1 MYCCPRNEETS
12 LTQLH
17 TLSLYE
23 LHAEFQVNKFKAFG
37 PILLPKKYLSLLKIK
52 TGKKYANSFN
62 YTQKNI
68 STFHSQANMS
78 QSERGRNLI
87 QEIDV
92 FTSLNKIEYNS
103 NIRQRESPENTGSK
117 KLTSGPESSSNLT
130 I

>member
-1 MYCCPRNEETS
+1 
-12 LTQLH
+12 
-17 TLSLYE
+17 
-23 LHAEFQVNKFKAFG
+23 
-37 PILLPKKYLSLLKIK
+37 
-52 TGKKYANSFN
+52 
-62 YTQKNI
+62 
-68 STFHSQANMS
+68 MS